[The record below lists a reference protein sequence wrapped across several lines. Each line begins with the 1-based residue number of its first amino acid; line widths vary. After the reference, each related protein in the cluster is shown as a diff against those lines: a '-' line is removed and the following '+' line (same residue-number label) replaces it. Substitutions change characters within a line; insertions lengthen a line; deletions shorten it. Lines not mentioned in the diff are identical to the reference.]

1 MDQPSTKQEMLFTF
15 LVDNMK
21 EMEKELRA
29 HSIVME
35 ALAKKVVRTEDLEQ
49 AMQWARGSAAMLQFV
64 DAKYASLDAMTGGS
78 RGLNDT
84 TEVVCWPEGYA
95 PGKLPN

>member
-1 MDQPSTKQEMLFTF
+1 MDQTSTKQEMLLTF

-35 ALAKKVVRTEDLEQ
+35 ALAKKLVRTDDLEQ
-49 AMQWARGSAAMLQFV
+49 AMQWARGSAAMLQYV
-64 DAKYASLDAMTGGS
+64 DAKYASLQAIVSDAQ
-78 RGLNDT
+78 GLNDG
-84 TEVVCWPEGYA
+84 TEMVCWPDGYA